1 MITLS
6 LLSAL
11 LVSAQDPAPAP
22 PPVRIPIRP
31 SRPVPADPSTI
42 QTPAPS
48 SEPQGIITNPRWAV
62 RPQVTERELRMVM
75 PALEQDISGEAT
87 VSCRVNVD
95 GRLRDCT
102 VIETPAG
109 HGFGQAALS
118 AARSGQVDVSRY
130 TPPSESTVHFTI
142 RFRP

>member
-31 SRPVPADPSTI
+31 AALIPADPER
-42 QTPAPS
+42 PS
-48 SEPQGIITNPRWAV
+48 IITNPRWAV

-75 PALEQDISGEAT
+75 PALEQDISGEAA
-87 VSCRVNVD
+87 VSCRVNAD

-109 HGFGQAALS
+109 HGFGDAALS